1 MTKRTTRQ
9 GRLELRLERL
19 LDAEAKLRAAGPS
32 GPRLDWLSQTLAEA
46 DTVLTIAKSLP
57 RDKRRQAQD
66 TVDAS
71 LSEIEEA
78 LFAAVK
84 LPAKPSED

>member
-1 MTKRTTRQ
+1 MSKL
-9 GRLELRLERL
+9 GVEG
-19 LDAEAKLRAAGPS
+19 LRAE
-32 GPRLDWLSQTLAEA
+32 R
-46 DTVLTIAKSLP
+46 DTTLTIAKSLP

-78 LFAAVK
+78 LLAAVK